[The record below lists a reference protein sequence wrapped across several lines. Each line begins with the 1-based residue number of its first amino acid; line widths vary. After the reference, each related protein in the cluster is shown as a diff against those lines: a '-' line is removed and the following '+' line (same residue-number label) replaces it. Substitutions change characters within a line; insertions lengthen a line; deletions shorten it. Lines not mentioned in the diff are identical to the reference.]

1 MMKKL
6 MLFMMIVLMSMTTSV
21 SAATKGGKS
30 QIGKALPTNI
40 IVKQITEFDDGR
52 TLVLYYKKQ
61 GEQCEVYSTSDV
73 TTYSEADLRHV
84 KSTNVEIAERTE
96 GKLVRRATLAEVRRL
111 VKQLVNRYL

>member
-21 SAATKGGKS
+21 SAATKGGKNHVS
-30 QIGKALPTNI
+30 KALPTNI
-40 IVKQITEFDDGR
+40 IIKQTTQFDDGR
-52 TLVLYYKKQ
+52 TLVLFYKKQ
-61 GEQCEVYSTSDV
+61 GNQCEVYSTSDV
-73 TTYSEADLRHV
+73 TTYSEADLQHV